1 MSARL
6 IEGEEEGG
14 REGESWWLDISEE
27 WTKVLGTARIV
38 MESRWLR
45 SAATE
50 VVDSR
55 ELKSEKSGYEDK
67 IGEMLMAKIDM

>member
-6 IEGEEEGG
+6 IEDEEEGG
-14 REGESWWLDISEE
+14 REGESWWLDRSEE
-27 WTKVLGTARIV
+27 RTKVLGTARIV

-55 ELKSEKSGYEDK
+55 ELKSEKSG
-67 IGEMLMAKIDM
+67 